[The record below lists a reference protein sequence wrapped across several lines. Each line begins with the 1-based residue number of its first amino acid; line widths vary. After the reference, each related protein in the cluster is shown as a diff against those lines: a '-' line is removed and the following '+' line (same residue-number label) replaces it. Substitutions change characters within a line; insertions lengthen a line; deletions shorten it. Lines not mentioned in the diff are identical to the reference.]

1 MNKNKNIS
9 IYVMTENNIDML
21 LFIFIN
27 PGRTTMTFFFL
38 NNNVADSQHTFS

>member
-21 LFIFIN
+21 LFISIN
-27 PGRTTMTFFFL
+27 PGRTTIDFFFL
-38 NNNVADSQHTFS
+38 NNNLADSQHTSS